1 MTRFD
6 DRRKDF
12 APYGFTCVRWTPTLM
27 RRFDRH
33 NEIEVNLLDQGS
45 LTYLL
50 GGRRIRIAAG
60 RLALFWAAVPHR
72 IVDFDRCPTYAVM
85 TIPLGWFLQWRLG
98 KPLVD
103 PILHGQVV
111 IEPDVTRREADRM
124 RFAAW
129 IRDAASNSEERRRI
143 CLLEVEARLRRLA
156 LALRRHPTARS
167 GGRVAIG
174 LGEGAIGRAEEMA
187 AFIARTYADRLTPA
201 AIARHVGLH
210 KNYAM
215 AVFRRTFGTTLLDH
229 VIQHRL
235 SHAQRRLV
243 TSDDKVVEI
252 AFDSGFGSLSRFNEA
267 FRRAFGCTPR
277 QYRRQNAGA

>member
-1 MTRFD
+1 
-6 DRRKDF
+6 
-12 APYGFTCVRWTPTLM
+12 M

-33 NEIEVNLLDQGS
+33 NEIEANLLEQGS

-50 GGRRIRIAAG
+50 GGRRVRIVAG

-72 IVDFDRCPTYAVM
+72 IVDFDRCPPYGVM

-98 KPLVD
+98 KELVD

-111 IEPDVTRREADRM
+111 IEPDDGCREPDRL
-124 RFAAW
+124 RFDAW
-129 IRDAASNSEERRRI
+129 IRDAKSRSEERRRI
-143 CLLEVEARLRRLA
+143 CLLEVEARLRRFA
-156 LALRRHPTARS
+156 FSLRKCRGVRG
-167 GGRVAIG
+167 GGRAASG

-187 AFIARTYADRLTPA
+187 AFIARNYAGRLTPA
-201 AIARHVGLH
+201 GIARHVGLH

-243 TSDDKVVEI
+243 TSEEKVVNI
-252 AFDSGFGSLSRFNEA
+252 AFESGFGSLSRFNEA

-277 QYRRQNAGA
+277 QYRRQHTTA

>member
-1 MTRFD
+1 
-6 DRRKDF
+6 
-12 APYGFTCVRWTPTLM
+12 M

-33 NEIEVNLLDQGS
+33 NEIEANLLEQGS

-50 GGRRIRIAAG
+50 GGRRIRIVAG

-72 IVDFDRCPTYAVM
+72 IVDFDRCPPYGVM

-98 KPLVD
+98 KELVD

-111 IEPDVTRREADRM
+111 IEADDRCREPDRM
-124 RFAAW
+124 RFDAW
-129 IRDAASNSEERRRI
+129 IRDAGSRSEERRRI

-156 LALRRHPTARS
+156 LSLRKCQGVRG
-167 GGRVAIG
+167 GGRAASG

-187 AFIARTYADRLTPA
+187 AFIARNYAGRLTPDG
-201 AIARHVGLH
+201 IARHVGLH

-243 TSDDKVVEI
+243 TSEEKVVNI
-252 AFDSGFGSLSRFNEA
+252 AFESGFGSLSRFNEA

-277 QYRRQNAGA
+277 QYRRQNTAA